1 MHGFDSRCP
10 CLLVWNYSS
19 SNNIKKR
26 CKLNYPFLFKK
37 FVRNKNKPKNILRIN
52 SITKF
57 NLNSIVPFKRG
68 NFVGYN
74 FNGTFF
80 TNFSKTSVFN
90 STLNKM
96 YLTFLLFYIID
107 ITKKRYQKNWSSI
120 LSDWTVNLPLTYVN
134 VTAFKTVTWLKNDGA
149 SVSRFFKDKML
160 NKYIVFR
167 DKVEVNFKNYYL
179 EYYFLLLIHNYFLKN
194 KNKNKTLGLYA
205 ITDSNHFLRS
215 RSFSSSLDNVVKF
228 KRSFF
233 KGNNIERQGIPSLFF
248 SKLKGSLS
256 SRGKF
261 FTKINFSASNL
272 YKNKF
277 ILLIIKFFS
286 KINLFS
292 PKWNRKVNHIKFLI
306 KRHFAKLF
314 FKQNRVINKKSRY
327 LKFLMRTKNFNR
339 NFNSNIKIRLKKM
352 SDISR
357 TYTVGLSYIDNVSRL
372 DVTRYR
378 LTSSSRNTF
387 FDFRNYN
394 NLLGFNKIF
403 SIFFFFNN
411 SFFSKVINSVN
422 LFFTKTN
429 NLFNMPINFLKKLN
443 RVFYSSSNFNIIPSK
458 EFNFKIKKL
467 IISSNYNI
475 FFKENIT
482 PWVYSNLVR
491 FIEFCS
497 SKKVLLQLYSFM
509 NQSIDLEYITLYKRW
524 IPRLSY
530 YERRLGHRFFLEE
543 ALHILHI
550 GFTLRDVKL
559 ISNWLKAIIKRISF
573 WKTRFI
579 FRFLKYLFNNYFVFI
594 LKFLGVKGFKVK
606 LKGKI
611 SVAGNS
617 RKRSILYRVG
627 QTSHSTNK
635 IKVIH
640 NLALVTTFTG
650 VMGLQTWIF
659 Y

>member
-1 MHGFDSRCP
+1 
-10 CLLVWNYSS
+10 
-19 SNNIKKR
+19 
-26 CKLNYPFLFKK
+26 
-37 FVRNKNKPKNILRIN
+37 
-52 SITKF
+52 
-57 NLNSIVPFKRG
+57 
-68 NFVGYN
+68 
-74 FNGTFF
+74 
-80 TNFSKTSVFN
+80 
-90 STLNKM
+90 
-96 YLTFLLFYIID
+96 
-107 ITKKRYQKNWSSI
+107 
-120 LSDWTVNLPLTYVN
+120 
-134 VTAFKTVTWLKNDGA
+134 
-149 SVSRFFKDKML
+149 
-160 NKYIVFR
+160 
-167 DKVEVNFKNYYL
+167 
-179 EYYFLLLIHNYFLKN
+179 
-194 KNKNKTLGLYA
+194 
-205 ITDSNHFLRS
+205 
-215 RSFSSSLDNVVKF
+215 
-228 KRSFF
+228 
-233 KGNNIERQGIPSLFF
+233 
-248 SKLKGSLS
+248 
-256 SRGKF
+256 
-261 FTKINFSASNL
+261 
-272 YKNKF
+272 
-277 ILLIIKFFS
+277 
-286 KINLFS
+286 
-292 PKWNRKVNHIKFLI
+292 
-306 KRHFAKLF
+306 
-314 FKQNRVINKKSRY
+314 
-327 LKFLMRTKNFNR
+327 MRTKNFNR

-357 TYTVGLSYIDNVSRL
+357 TYTVGLSYIDNASRL

-559 ISNWLKAIIKRISF
+559 ISN
-573 WKTRFI
+573 
-579 FRFLKYLFNNYFVFI
+579 
-594 LKFLGVKGFKVK
+594 
-606 LKGKI
+606 
-611 SVAGNS
+611 
-617 RKRSILYRVG
+617 
-627 QTSHSTNK
+627 
-635 IKVIH
+635 
-640 NLALVTTFTG
+640 
-650 VMGLQTWIF
+650 
-659 Y
+659 